1 MNSQNILRI
10 TLFVSVL
17 AFNPAVAQTLSQRTL
32 GALAVQKQNRLGA
45 EIARDLEAKGLE
57 ADAAKTIGESFVQKC
72 HTQTAAMAANIVH
85 HNIATHEDVVAYLSD
100 EALFRRSA
108 DLSDYDTLVR
118 MATQIHQEKLS
129 KEMLVKLQKV
139 AQQNSMIAV

>member
-10 TLFVSVL
+10 TLFISVL

-32 GALAVQKQNRLGA
+32 SALATQKQHGLGA
-45 EIARDLEAKGLE
+45 EIAKHLEAKGLE
-57 ADAAKTIGESFVQKC
+57 AEAARTIGKSFLQKN
-72 HTQTAAMAANIVH
+72 HTQTAAMVTNIVH
-85 HNIATHEDVVAYLSD
+85 HNIATQEDVVAYLSD

-129 KEMLVKLQKV
+129 KEMLTRLQTV
-139 AQQNSMIAV
+139 AQQNSLIAV